1 MDLSALEKPVPK
13 ILERRRNKVSRFFT
27 VDELDLEI
35 SNNTRRTYD
44 RLSGGNGA
52 ILAVPFDGNDFYLTS
67 EYACGFERYE
77 LGFVKGQID
86 AGEDGV
92 TACNRELEEEIG
104 FGAKNIVLLRREMTV
119 APGMLQLRMFTYLC
133 TDLYP
138 KILVGD
144 EPEPIAI
151 VKVSPAEARDLIFD
165 VDSPLTESRAIAC
178 LTLAMRKLNYL

>member
-1 MDLSALEKPVPK
+1 M
-13 ILERRRNKVSRFFT
+13 
-27 VDELDLEI
+27 
-35 SNNTRRTYD
+35 
-44 RLSGGNGA
+44 
-52 ILAVPFDGNDFYLTS
+52 
-67 EYACGFERYE
+67 
-77 LGFVKGQID
+77 
-86 AGEDGV
+86 
-92 TACNRELEEEIG
+92 
-104 FGAKNIVLLRREMTV
+104 

-151 VKVSPAEARDLIFD
+151 VKVSPAEAKDLIFD